1 MSEDYKMK
9 TIDEFLASVTFTA
22 AVVGYLRDG
31 DRVCLGLRKKV
42 SAGLGENL
50 IAGIGGK
57 VGDSLEI
64 QNESSDQAMNREV
77 SEEIRVT
84 VLAKQEMGRVRFIFA
99 HKPPDSPWNQD
110 VTIYSI
116 TKWEGLPCETE
127 SIKPL
132 WFDIGEIP
140 WERMWED
147 NDYWLPKV
155 LSGQRVDAIFLFS
168 DDNQIAEYRFEE
180 TIQRNNLG
188 MISMM

>member
-1 MSEDYKMK
+1 M
-9 TIDEFLASVTFTA
+9 IDKFLASVIFTP

-31 DRVCLGLRKKV
+31 CRVCLGVRKKV

-64 QNESSDQAMNREV
+64 QNETSDHAMDREV
-77 SEEIRVT
+77 SEEIGVK
-84 VLAKQEMGRVRFIFA
+84 VLEKQRLGRVRFIFS
-99 HKPPDSPWNQD
+99 HKPPDSKWNQD

-116 TKWEGLPCETE
+116 TKWEGMPSETE
-127 SIKPL
+127 SIKPI
-132 WFDIGEIP
+132 WFDISEIP

-147 NDYWLPKV
+147 NEYWLPRV

-168 DDNQIAEYRFEE
+168 DDNKIAGYRFN
-180 TIQRNNLG
+180 RDH
-188 MISMM
+188 SV